1 MTPQKKRIS
10 VALVAI
16 AAIFVPGD
24 ALADGHGGAHEGGGF
39 GYFLTG
45 WQRVF
50 MGELKTAVSE
60 AGYPPISDNF
70 ATFGGG
76 GHALI
81 RDFFI
86 VGGEGAGLV
95 SGETSRGNYR
105 VSLGGGYGFFNIGAV
120 VHRRGEL
127 RIYPLLGFGGGG
139 LSLSITDTR
148 GATFS
153 DVLRNPARSTT
164 VSNGSFLLQGAMGI
178 DYLLNF
184 SHEPSH
190 AGGILVGL
198 RAGYV
203 VNPLG
208 SYMGWDSDGAP
219 LSGAPADVFHG
230 PYVRLLIGGGG
241 HGPEDERACG
251 PHDEEAFEHHVGE
264 GLKTKGAEKTP
275 GDEKKG
281 DQGDPEKKTEPKP
294 ADK

>member
-1 MTPQKKRIS
+1 MTPQKKR
-10 VALVAI
+10 VLAALLVA
-16 AAIFVPGD
+16 AAVCVPGG
-24 ALADGHGGAHEGGGF
+24 ALADGRGEAHEGGGF

-50 MGELKTAVSE
+50 MGELKTAVGE
-60 AGYPPISDNF
+60 AGYPPVSDNF

-76 GHALI
+76 GHALV
-81 RDFFI
+81 RDFFV
-86 VGGEGAGLV
+86 VGGEGAALV

-105 VSLGGGYGFFNIGAV
+105 VSLGGGYGFFDIGAV

-148 GATFS
+148 GTSFS
-153 DVLRNPARSTT
+153 DALRNPARSTT
-164 VSNGSFLLQGAMGI
+164 VSNGSFLLQGALGV

-184 SHEPSH
+184 SHEPRH

-198 RAGYV
+198 RAGYI

-241 HGPEDERACG
+241 HGLTDEPACG
-251 PHDEEAFEHHVGE
+251 PHDEAAFEHDIE
-264 GLKTKGAEKTP
+264 TKLKAP
-275 GDEKKG
+275 
-281 DQGDPEKKTEPKP
+281 EPKP
-294 ADK
+294 AEKPPAPGKPDESKQGDKK